1 MPISSKEC
9 AQKKS
14 EIDDL
19 KFFLFFSVTNWMC
32 VTLQKVGKSFFLVT
46 FFIRLSRNSFS
57 RGFGR

>member
-19 KFFLFFSVTNWMC
+19 KNFFFFSVTNWMC

-46 FFIRLSRNSFS
+46 FFIRLS
-57 RGFGR
+57 